1 MFWRGVQLSDGR
13 WKDGMCAKEGN
24 QGMLFCFF
32 FKVIFYLS
40 RGRWNLAG
48 GLLREDTGHW
58 REETCVLLCLDVSFI
73 FFMELLAVIA

>member
-1 MFWRGVQLSDGR
+1 MADG
-13 WKDGMCAKEGN
+13 KMECVPKKEIKEC
-24 QGMLFCFF
+24 CFVF